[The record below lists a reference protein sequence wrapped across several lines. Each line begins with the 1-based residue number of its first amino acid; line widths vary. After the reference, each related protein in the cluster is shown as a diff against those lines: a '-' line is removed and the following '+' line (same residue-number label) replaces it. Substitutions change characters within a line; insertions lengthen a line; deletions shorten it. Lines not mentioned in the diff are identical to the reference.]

1 MMMCISDIYSAQF
14 AVVFTMWMKYV
25 VLIYCPNI

>member
-1 MMMCISDIYSAQF
+1 MMMCISDIYRAQF

-25 VLIYCPNI
+25 VHICCSNI

>member
-1 MMMCISDIYSAQF
+1 MMMSISDIYSAQF

-25 VLIYCPNI
+25 VLTCCPNI